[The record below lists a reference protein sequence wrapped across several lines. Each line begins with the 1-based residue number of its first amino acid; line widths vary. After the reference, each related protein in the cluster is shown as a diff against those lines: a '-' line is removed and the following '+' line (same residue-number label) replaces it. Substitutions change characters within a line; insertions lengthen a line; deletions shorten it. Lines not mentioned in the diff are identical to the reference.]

1 MQGRIRNIVLLT
13 ALIWGAL
20 TFSAYAYTQVE
31 APSAWRTTATLTGPQ
46 PTYEFQSTS
55 AYAPTMHTTVYAPG
69 ASSPSYVPSNG
80 PRRNSPWDDPE
91 DDTELGQMYTP
102 VGSPLVLLGMAM
114 IYLVCKVFRRRKV
127 KLLNR

>member
-1 MQGRIRNIVLLT
+1 MKGRIRNIVLIT
-13 ALIWGAL
+13 AWIWGAMS
-20 TFSAYAYTQVE
+20 FSAYAYTQVE

-55 AYAPTMHTTVYAPG
+55 SYAPTMHTTVYAPG
-69 ASSPSYVPSNG
+69 ASSPSYAPSNG
-80 PRRNSPWDDPE
+80 PRRDLWDGRPT
-91 DDTELGQMYTP
+91 DDDEIGQTYTP